1 MGTSVAMLRKIF
13 LLLGLER
20 NVYSC
25 VLTDGLTSVIMPI
38 SCLWLTT
45 LHLILSWAAYELYAG
60 VGPICCYLSFRRRPK
75 QKWHASVTSV
85 FLTSLLIFHSS
96 KPAWRLHQL
105 RDIPVPAM
113 VEILQI
119 LDLKRMCLGNE
130 CRIFSSGNLHH

>member
-60 VGPICCYLSFRRRPK
+60 VGPICCCLLEEGQSKNGTCYICIFDFSFDIPLFK
-75 QKWHASVTSV
+75 TCLAFASVERYSCASHGGDSANTR
-85 FLTSLLIFHSS
+85 
-96 KPAWRLHQL
+96 P
-105 RDIPVPAM
+105 
-113 VEILQI
+113 
-119 LDLKRMCLGNE
+119 
-130 CRIFSSGNLHH
+130 